1 MWKPSENIRTPRLF
15 CVTKKAA
22 MKTPAWLLWTASTLL
37 VLCPQISLAQKKSHR
52 ASAAKAAADAPA
64 APTPPAVKQLEKL
77 CDQLKTKNSSAA
89 YSALSNIANQESSPL
104 ATRAA
109 LALGFY
115 DYSRTRYAEAER
127 RLERAKKDPLLG
139 DYALYWAAE
148 TDLAQHQDAKALAEL
163 KQIRQDY
170 PDTVIAEQVLQS
182 VSVAAVALNQPTEA
196 VSALDA
202 YPMTAQRPGL
212 LLLRGEA
219 HEKAGQ
225 VLDAAADYQTLYTRF
240 PLSEQAREAATRSDF
255 LRSSAA
261 GQIPAIPLNQRLAHA
276 DILFNAKEW
285 GATRSEYAAIL
296 PELSGPD
303 MERAQLRI
311 LECGMALGSP
321 PSQVI
326 ALKVTDADVDAERS
340 YTLADYYRGHQL
352 ETDMAGAVENAASR
366 APSSRWAASAL
377 FLAGNYYWVRLDRDR
392 AAGYYKRLA
401 DQFPTAPD
409 ATHAQW
415 RVTWTAVLKRAP
427 EGAALLQE
435 HLRRF
440 PGSPYT
446 PDALYWLGRLAEE
459 AGVPGLARSYYDK
472 LIERFPQN
480 YFENLA
486 LVRDRGLD
494 PAPKQ
499 IPDVLAT
506 IPPVPPSQKMG
517 DTIPPAAGQRKA
529 RADALR
535 SIAFDAS
542 AELEL
547 RAAYG
552 ATGEP
557 RLLLESAQAAVA
569 AGHCGAA
576 IVTVRQMFPQLEA
589 HPLLEVPRPVWLAAY
604 ALPFQSSIRQWSAH
618 ASIDPMLVAGLIRQE
633 SAFEPQAHSSANA
646 FGLMQ
651 LLPTTARRLAKQAK
665 IGYAHARLV
674 DPDYNVRLGTLYVAG
689 LQKQFGNVESALAAY
704 NAGEDRVA
712 SWTAGQ
718 NYREP
723 AEFVESI
730 PFTETRQYVQIVT
743 RNADIY
749 RRLYGA
755 ENESRK
761 DRARGAR

>member
-1 MWKPSENIRTPRLF
+1 
-15 CVTKKAA
+15 
-22 MKTPAWLLWTASTLL
+22 MKTPGWLVCTAGVLL
-37 VLCPQISLAQKKSHR
+37 ALCAQASFAIAQSRSHHAA
-52 ASAAKAAADAPA
+52 ASKAAAAAPA
-64 APTPPAVKQLEKL
+64 PAVKQLDKL
-77 CDQLKTKNSSAA
+77 CEQLKQKNSPAA
-89 YSALSNIANQESSPL
+89 YSALSALANQKTSPL

-115 DYSRTRYAEAER
+115 DYSKGRYAEAEKW
-127 RLERAKKDPLLG
+127 LGRAKKDPLLG

-148 TDLAQHQDAKALAEL
+148 TDLAQHQDAAALAEL
-163 KQIRQDY
+163 RQIRQDY
-170 PDTVIAEQVLQS
+170 PDTVITEQVLES
-182 VSVAAVALNQPTEA
+182 IGVAAIALDRPAEA

-202 YPMTAQRPGL
+202 YPMTAQRPVL
-212 LLLRGEA
+212 LLLRGQA

-225 VLDAAADYQTLYTRF
+225 VVDAASDYQAIYTRF
-240 PLSEQAREAATRSDF
+240 ALSEQAREAATRMDF
-255 LRSSAA
+255 LRSSAP
-261 GQIPAIPLNQRLAHA
+261 GQVPAIPLEQRLAHA
-276 DILFNAKEW
+276 GILFNAKEW
-285 GATRSEYAAIL
+285 SAARTEYSAIL
-296 PELSGPD
+296 PQLSGAD
-303 MERAQLRI
+303 MERAELRI
-311 LECGMALGSP
+311 LECGMALGAS
-321 PSQVI
+321 PSQTI
-326 ALKVTDADVDAERS
+326 ALKLTDPDVDAERS
-340 YTLADYYRGHQL
+340 CTLADYYRGHQL
-352 ETDMAGAVENAASR
+352 ETDMAGAAENAASR
-366 APSSRWAASAL
+366 APSSRWAESAL
-377 FLAGNYYWVRLDRDR
+377 FLAGNYYWVHLDRDR
-392 AAGYYKRLA
+392 ASGYYKRVA

-409 ATHAQW
+409 TMNAQW
-415 RVTWTAVLKRAP
+415 RVAWTAVLKRTP
-427 EGAALLQE
+427 EGAELLQE

-440 PGSPYT
+440 PGSTYT

-459 AGVPGLARSYYDK
+459 AGVPGLARSYYEK

-486 LVRDRGLD
+486 LTRVRGLD

-499 IPDVLAT
+499 NSDVLAT
-506 IPPVPPSQKMG
+506 IPPLPPSQKMG
-517 DTIPPAAGQRKA
+517 ETIPPAAEGRKA

-547 RAAYG
+547 RAAYA

-557 RLLLESAQAAVA
+557 RLLLEAAQAAVD

-576 IVTVRQMFPQLEA
+576 IVTVRQIFPQLEA
-589 HPLLEVPRPVWLAAY
+589 HPLPEVPRPVWLAAY
-604 ALPFQSSIRQWSAH
+604 ALPFQSSIRRWSEH
-618 ASIDPMLVAGLIRQE
+618 AAIDPMLVAGLIRQE
-633 SAFEPQAHSSANA
+633 SAFEPEAHSPANA

-674 DPDYNVRLGTLYVAG
+674 DPDYNVRLGTIYVAG

-730 PFTETRQYVQIVT
+730 PFTETRLYVQIVT

-755 ENESRK
+755 EDESRK
-761 DRARGAR
+761 ARARGAR